1 MWHENRHDARVP
13 QEYNPK
19 VLMASTSMGYS
30 THYLHASWDIIFYD
44 DDYAK

>member
-1 MWHENRHDARVP
+1 MKRDTMSACH
-13 QEYNPK
+13 YKTK
-19 VLMASTSMGYS
+19 VQLASTSMGNS